1 MAATATRRVVRQ
13 IPSAMIF
20 DTHAVTHAVTRTL
33 VAAYARVSTEKE
45 EQEDSFE
52 RQVEHYTT
60 LITSNPEWQL
70 VEVYADPGI
79 SGTRAEKR
87 PNFMR
92 MIADCRAGKINMIMV
107 KSISRFARNTVDA
120 LNYIREL
127 KDLGISVYF
136 ESENIDTLTSGG
148 EVLLTILAAMAE
160 QESRTMS
167 TNIKW
172 SYQKKWQNGDITLN
186 TGMMLGYKKAGK
198 DADGHDIFEINEEEA
213 EVVRRIYREFLG
225 GVAVTRIARGLDAD
239 GVPTKLGKGKWAYS
253 VIVSIL
259 TNEKYTG
266 NAILGKT
273 YTPDVLSKKRQRN
286 TGKSPMYYAEG
297 SHPAII
303 ETEIFDMAQEE
314 MRRRKE
320 ADDRTVGTSR
330 YSSKYPFSGLLVCG
344 KCGHKLRRH
353 VRTVGSGKTVA
364 AWGCTH
370 RITNGR
376 SACDSHHVRD
386 DVLQRTYLAAIRA
399 MIEDAD
405 EIIAA
410 VQDSARLVLQ
420 PENAAALAEVEQT
433 IIDIQETALALHKAK
448 QAHTVTDGEY
458 TERISECSRRMKEL
472 EAQETELQTAES
484 RYAEV
489 KVWLD
494 TFEAH
499 IKSGAILNADDD
511 MIVKQLVEQII
522 VNDDGIEIQ
531 FKCGTTIT
539 KEYAAA

>member
-1 MAATATRRVVRQ
+1 MAATVTKRVVRQ
-13 IPSAMIF
+13 IPSASMF
-20 DTHAVTHAVTRTL
+20 DIQMVTNMATRTL

-87 PNFMR
+87 PDFMR
-92 MIADCRAGKINMIMV
+92 MIADCRAGKINKILV

-136 ESENIDTLTSGG
+136 ESENIDTLTPGG

-172 SYQKKWQNGDITLN
+172 SYQKKWQNGEITLN
-186 TGMMLGYKKAGK
+186 TGMMLGYKKGAK
-198 DADGHDIFEINEEEA
+198 DEEGHDTYEINEAEA
-213 EVVRRIYREFLG
+213 AIVRRIYQEFLSG
-225 GVAVTRIARGLDAD
+225 ISVTRIAKQLNED
-239 GVPTKLGKGKWAYS
+239 GVPTKLGKGKWRYS

-273 YTPDVLSKKRQRN
+273 YKPDVLSKKRQRN
-286 TGKSPMYYAEG
+286 TGKAPMYYAEA

-303 ETEIFDMAQEE
+303 EKEVFDMAQEE
-314 MRRRKE
+314 MQRRRM
-320 ADDRTVGTSR
+320 ADERTVGSSR

-344 KCGHKLRRH
+344 TCGHKLRRH

-364 AWGCTH
+364 AWGCCY
-370 RITNGR
+370 RISNGR
-376 SACDSHHVRD
+376 SVCDSHHVRD
-386 DVLQRTYLAAIRA
+386 DVLQRTYIAAIRD
-399 MIEDAD
+399 MIDDAD
-405 EIIAA
+405 EIMAA
-410 VQDSARLVLQ
+410 VKESAGLVLQ
-420 PENAAALAEVEQT
+420 PENAAALAEIEQA
-433 IIDIQETALALHKAK
+433 IIEIQEKALGLHKAK
-448 QAHTVTDGEY
+448 QAHKITDSEY
-458 TERISECSRRMKEL
+458 TAQITECSHRMKEL
-472 EAQETELQTAES
+472 EAQQAELQTAAS

-489 KVWLD
+489 KAWLD

-499 IKSGAILNADDD
+499 IKSGDILNSDDCA
-511 MIVKQLVEQII
+511 IVKQLVEQII
-522 VNDDGIEIQ
+522 INEDGIEIQ
-531 FKCGTTIT
+531 FKCGATIE

>member
-92 MIADCRAGKINMIMV
+92 MIADCRAGKINKVMV

-127 KDLGISVYF
+127 KDLGIGVYF
-136 ESENIDTLTSGG
+136 ESENIDTMTSGG

-213 EVVRRIYREFLG
+213 AIIRRIYREFIG
-225 GVAVTRIARGLDAD
+225 GATVTRIAKGLEAD
-239 GVPTKLGKGKWAYS
+239 GILTKLGRKKWSHS
-253 VIVSIL
+253 VIESIL

-273 YTPDVLSKKRQRN
+273 YKPDVLTKYRMKN
-286 TGKSPMYYAEG
+286 TGKAPMYYAEG

-303 ETEIFDMAQEE
+303 EKELFDIVQEE
-314 MRRRKE
+314 MRRRKTTSE
-320 ADDRTVGTSR
+320 RTVGNGR
-330 YSSKYPFSGLLVCG
+330 YTSKYPFSGLLVCST
-344 KCGHKLRRH
+344 CGHKLRRH
-353 VRTVGSGKTVA
+353 VRRVGSGKTVA
-364 AWGCTH
+364 AWGCSN
-370 RITNGR
+370 RILNGR
-376 SACDSHHVRD
+376 CVCDSHHVNED
-386 DVLQRTYLAAIRA
+386 TLQRTYLAAIRE

-420 PENAAALAEVEQT
+420 PENAAALADVEQA

-448 QAHTVTDGEY
+448 QAHTITDGEY

-472 EAQETELQTAES
+472 EAQQAELQTAES

-489 KVWLD
+489 KVWLE
-494 TFEAH
+494 TFTAH
-499 IKSGAILNADDD
+499 IKSGDIMTTDDD
-511 MIVKQLVEQII
+511 TIVKQLVEQIL
-522 VNDDGIEIQ
+522 VSDDGIEIQ
-531 FKCGTTIT
+531 FKCGATIE
-539 KEYAAA
+539 KEYEAA

>member
-1 MAATATRRVVRQ
+1 
-13 IPSAMIF
+13 
-20 DTHAVTHAVTRTL
+20 
-33 VAAYARVSTEKE
+33 
-45 EQEDSFE
+45 
-52 RQVEHYTT
+52 
-60 LITSNPEWQL
+60 
-70 VEVYADPGI
+70 
-79 SGTRAEKR
+79 
-87 PNFMR
+87 
-92 MIADCRAGKINMIMV
+92 
-107 KSISRFARNTVDA
+107 
-120 LNYIREL
+120 
-127 KDLGISVYF
+127 VYF
-136 ESENIDTLTSGG
+136 ESENIDTLTPGG

-198 DADGHDIFEINEEEA
+198 DADGHDIFEINEDEA
-213 EVVRRIYREFLG
+213 TTIRRIYREFLG
-225 GVAVTRIARGLDAD
+225 GAAILRIAKGLNED
-239 GVPTKLGKGKWAYS
+239 GIPTKLGKGKWRYS
-253 VIVSIL
+253 VIVSVL

-273 YTPDVLSKKRQRN
+273 YKPDVLSKKRQRN
-286 TGKSPMYYAEG
+286 TGKAPMYYAEG

-303 ETEIFDMAQEE
+303 EQEVFDMAQAE

-353 VRTVGSGKTVA
+353 VRTVGSGKSVA

-376 SACDSHHVRD
+376 AACDSHHVRD
-386 DVLQRTYLAAIRA
+386 DILQRTYTAAIRE

-420 PENAAALAEVEQT
+420 PENAAALAEIEQQ
-433 IIDIQETALALHKAK
+433 IIEIQETALALHKAK
-448 QAHTVTDGEY
+448 QAHTITDGEY
-458 TERISECSRRMKEL
+458 TERISECSRRMQDL
-472 EAQETELQTAES
+472 EAQQSELQTAES

-489 KVWLD
+489 KAWLES
-494 TFEAH
+494 FAAH
-499 IKSGAILNADDD
+499 IKSGAILNADDGT
-511 MIVKQLVEQII
+511 IVKQLVEQII
-522 VNDDGIEIQ
+522 VHDDGIEIQ
-531 FKCGTTIT
+531 FKCGATIE
-539 KEYAAA
+539 KEYEAA